1 MKRFFEI
8 WQYSHHFVVVCKDS
22 VAVGHT
28 RRFLRRFIEYT
39 LGKVN
44 GHLVDTPKRTYAR
57 ANASRNIYRMHI
69 NALDDFIQHMS
80 MAYTI

>member
-44 GHLVDTPKRTYAR
+44 GHLVWAEAKKKYVSEC
-57 ANASRNIYRMHI
+57 ANASYDCGEISKEVRD
-69 NALDDFIQHMS
+69 ALLSRTFE
-80 MAYTI
+80 